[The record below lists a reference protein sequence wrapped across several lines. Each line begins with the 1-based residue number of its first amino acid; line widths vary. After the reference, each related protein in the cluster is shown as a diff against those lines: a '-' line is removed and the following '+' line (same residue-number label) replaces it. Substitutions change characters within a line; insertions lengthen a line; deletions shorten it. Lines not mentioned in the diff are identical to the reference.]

1 MSNKFSRFWKN
12 EVPQKDKKLLK
23 IALYSYLLFFFISS
37 FNHDSKVRGLSIFIL
52 IVLVAIFGIKYYKKN
67 KTKTS

>member
-12 EVPQKDKKLLK
+12 EIPDKDKKLLK
-23 IALYSYLLFFFISS
+23 IAVKCYLLSFFILSL
-37 FNHDSKVRGLSIFIL
+37 NHDSKVRGISILIL
-52 IVLVAIFGIKYYKKN
+52 IVIIAIFGFKYYKKN